1 MSKKEKLVSLST
13 IKKTLYADWAL
24 RVKQGD
30 GWKCALCGS
39 TDNLT
44 AHHWYCSDHFA
55 HAARYCIGNGVT
67 LCYACHIRS
76 VHTRADWVT
85 INKIR
90 KYMEQQWRF
99 DEEYICSMMK
109 KKLTTAFLRDMWD
122 LFRVP
127 QTINGRSDYTLKEL
141 KKGKWF
147 LYLDE
152 RHPRFVVNNLINDP
166 SWPSDGKH
174 LFEVKVVTKL
184 ETSDGEPYYRYSLQ
198 KLKKEVQRP
207 LPRGE
212 RIDGQPATSG

>member
-24 RVKQGD
+24 RVKQAD

-55 HAARYCIGNGVT
+55 HAARYCIDNGVT

-76 VHTRADWVT
+76 VHTRADWAT

-90 KYMEQQWRF
+90 EYMEQQWRF
-99 DEEYICSMMK
+99 VEEDICAMMK
-109 KKLTTAFLRDMWD
+109 KELTTAFLRDLWK

-147 LYLDE
+147 LFLDE
-152 RHPRFVVNNLINDP
+152 RHPRFVVNNLVNVP
-166 SWPSDGKH
+166 HLSSDGKH

-198 KLKKEVQRP
+198 KLKKE
-207 LPRGE
+207 GE
-212 RIDGQPATSG
+212 E

>member
-24 RVKQGD
+24 RVKQAD

-55 HAARYCIGNGVT
+55 HAARYCIDNGVT

-76 VHTRADWVT
+76 VHTRADWAT

-90 KYMEQQWRF
+90 EYMEQQWRF
-99 DEEYICSMMK
+99 VEEDICAMMK
-109 KKLTTAFLRDMWD
+109 KELTTAFLRDLWN

-152 RHPRFVVNNLINDP
+152 RHPRFVVNNLVNVP
-166 SWPSDGKH
+166 HLSSDGKH

-198 KLKKEVQRP
+198 KLKKE
-207 LPRGE
+207 GE
-212 RIDGQPATSG
+212 E

>member
-13 IKKTLYADWAL
+13 IKKTLYANWAL
-24 RVKQGD
+24 RVKEAD

-76 VHTRADWVT
+76 VHTRADWTTVS
-85 INKIR
+85 KIR
-90 KYMEQQWRF
+90 EYMEVQNRF
-99 DEEYICSMMK
+99 NENYIVDMMAK
-109 KKLTTAFLRDMWD
+109 ELSTAFLRELWD
-122 LFRVP
+122 TFRIP
-127 QTINGRSDYTLKEL
+127 RTINRRSDHTIKEL

-152 RHPRFVVNNLINDP
+152 RHPSFVVNNIVSDP
-166 SWPSDGKH
+166 NLHSDGKH

-198 KLKKEVQRP
+198 KVSETKE
-207 LPRGE
+207 E
-212 RIDGQPATSG
+212 RE

>member
-24 RVKQGD
+24 RVKQED
-30 GWKCALCGS
+30 GWKCVLCGS

-76 VHTRADWVT
+76 VHTRADLAT
-85 INKIR
+85 ISKIHQ
-90 KYMEQQWRF
+90 YMKEQRGF
-99 DEEYICSMMK
+99 IENHVITLTEME
-109 KKLTTAFLRDMWD
+109 LTTAFLRDLWN

-127 QTINGRSDYTLKEL
+127 RTINGRSDYTLKEL
-141 KKGKWF
+141 KNGKWF
-147 LYLDE
+147 LYLYE
-152 RHPRFVVNNLINDP
+152 KHPSFVVNNLFNDP
-166 SWPSDGKH
+166 SLPSDGKN

-198 KLKKEVQRP
+198 KVSETKEE
-207 LPRGE
+207 RG
-212 RIDGQPATSG
+212 

>member
-24 RVKQGD
+24 RVKQED

-76 VHTRADWVT
+76 VHTRADWAT

-90 KYMEQQWRF
+90 EYMEQQRRF
-99 DEEYICSMMK
+99 TENSVVGLTEK
-109 KKLTTAFLRDMWD
+109 ELTTAVLRYLWNF
-122 LFRVP
+122 FRVP
-127 QTINGRSDYTLKEL
+127 RTIAWECDYTIKEL

-152 RHPRFVVNNLINDP
+152 RHPSFVVNNLVNDP
-166 SWPSDGKH
+166 SLSSDGKH

-198 KLKKEVQRP
+198 KLSDTKEE
-207 LPRGE
+207 RG
-212 RIDGQPATSG
+212 

>member
-24 RVKQGD
+24 RVKQAD
-30 GWKCALCGS
+30 DWKCALCGS

-76 VHTRADWVT
+76 VHTRADWAT

-90 KYMEQQWRF
+90 EYMEQQWRF
-99 DEEYICSMMK
+99 VEEDICAMMK
-109 KKLTTAFLRDMWD
+109 KELTTAFLRDLWN

-127 QTINGRSDYTLKEL
+127 NNQRKKRLHTQRVEEGQMVLVFGR
-141 KKGKWF
+141 
-147 LYLDE
+147 
-152 RHPRFVVNNLINDP
+152 RHPRFVVNNLINVP
-166 SWPSDGKH
+166 HLSSDGKH

-198 KLKKEVQRP
+198 KLKKE
-207 LPRGE
+207 GE
-212 RIDGQPATSG
+212 E

>member
-1 MSKKEKLVSLST
+1 MSKKEKLVSIGT

-24 RVKQGD
+24 RVKQAD
-30 GWKCALCGS
+30 DWKCALCGS
-39 TDNLT
+39 TGNLT

-76 VHTRADWVT
+76 VHTRADWAT

-90 KYMEQQWRF
+90 EYMEEQWRF

-109 KKLTTAFLRDMWD
+109 KELTTAFLRDLWN

-127 QTINGRSDYTLKEL
+127 RTIIGRSDYTLKEL

-166 SWPSDGKH
+166 ILPSDGKH

-198 KLKKEVQRP
+198 KLKKE
-207 LPRGE
+207 GE
-212 RIDGQPATSG
+212 E

>member
-1 MSKKEKLVSLST
+1 MSKKEKLVSIGT

-24 RVKQGD
+24 RVKQAD
-30 GWKCALCGS
+30 DWKCALCGS
-39 TDNLT
+39 TNNLT

-76 VHTRADWVT
+76 VHTRADWAT

-99 DEEYICSMMK
+99 DEEDICAMMK
-109 KKLTTAFLRDMWD
+109 KELTTAFLRDLWN

-152 RHPRFVVNNLINDP
+152 RHPRFVVNNLINVP
-166 SWPSDGKH
+166 HLSSDGKH

-198 KLKKEVQRP
+198 KLKKE
-207 LPRGE
+207 GE
-212 RIDGQPATSG
+212 E

>member
-1 MSKKEKLVSLST
+1 MSKKEKLVSIST
-13 IKKTLYADWAL
+13 IKKTLYANWAL
-24 RVKQGD
+24 RVKEAD

-55 HAARYCIGNGVT
+55 HAARYCLGNGVT

-76 VHTRADWVT
+76 VHTRADWTTVS
-85 INKIR
+85 KIR
-90 KYMEQQWRF
+90 EYMEEQRRF
-99 DEEYICSMMK
+99 NENYIVDMMAK
-109 KKLTTAFLRDMWD
+109 ELSTAFLRELWD
-122 LFRVP
+122 TFRIP
-127 QTINGRSDYTLKEL
+127 QTISRESDHTLKEL

-152 RHPRFVVNNLINDP
+152 RHPSFVVNNLVSDP
-166 SWPSDGKH
+166 GLHSDGKH

-198 KLKKEVQRP
+198 KLSEIKEE
-207 LPRGE
+207 RG
-212 RIDGQPATSG
+212 

>member
-24 RVKQGD
+24 RVKQAD
-30 GWKCALCGS
+30 DWKCALCGS
-39 TDNLT
+39 TDNLS

-67 LCYACHIRS
+67 LCYACHLLS
-76 VHTRADWVT
+76 VHSRADWAT

-90 KYMEQQWRF
+90 EYMEQQWRF
-99 DEEYICSMMK
+99 VEEYICSMMK
-109 KKLTTAFLRDMWD
+109 KKLTTASLRELWD

-166 SWPSDGKH
+166 ILPSDGKH

-198 KLKKEVQRP
+198 KLSDTKEE
-207 LPRGE
+207 RG
-212 RIDGQPATSG
+212 

>member
-99 DEEYICSMMK
+99 GEEYICSMMK

-141 KKGKWF
+141 KKGKWL

-198 KLKKEVQRP
+198 KLKKE
-207 LPRGE
+207 GE
-212 RIDGQPATSG
+212 E

>member
-24 RVKQGD
+24 RVKQAD

-76 VHTRADWVT
+76 VHTRADWAT

-90 KYMEQQWRF
+90 EYMEQQWRF
-99 DEEYICSMMK
+99 GEEYICSMMK
-109 KKLTTAFLRDMWD
+109 KELTTAFLRDLWN

-147 LYLDE
+147 LFLDE
-152 RHPRFVVNNLINDP
+152 RHPRFVVNNLVNVP
-166 SWPSDGKH
+166 HLSSDGKH

-198 KLKKEVQRP
+198 KLKKE
-207 LPRGE
+207 GE
-212 RIDGQPATSG
+212 E

>member
-76 VHTRADWVT
+76 VHTRADWAT

-141 KKGKWF
+141 KKGKWL

-198 KLKKEVQRP
+198 KLKKE
-207 LPRGE
+207 GE
-212 RIDGQPATSG
+212 E

>member
-24 RVKQGD
+24 RVKQAD
-30 GWKCALCGS
+30 DWKCALCGS

-55 HAARYCIGNGVT
+55 HAARYCIDNGVT

-76 VHTRADWVT
+76 VHTRADWAT

-90 KYMEQQWRF
+90 EYMEQQWRF
-99 DEEYICSMMK
+99 VEEDICAMMK
-109 KKLTTAFLRDMWD
+109 KELTTAFLRDLWK

-147 LYLDE
+147 LFLDE
-152 RHPRFVVNNLINDP
+152 RHPRFVVNNLVNVP
-166 SWPSDGKH
+166 HLSSDGKH

-198 KLKKEVQRP
+198 ELKKE
-207 LPRGE
+207 GKE
-212 RIDGQPATSG
+212 

>member
-1 MSKKEKLVSLST
+1 MSKKEKLVSIGT

-24 RVKQGD
+24 RVKQAD
-30 GWKCALCGS
+30 DWKCALCGS

-76 VHTRADWVT
+76 VHTRADWTTVS
-85 INKIR
+85 KIR
-90 KYMEQQWRF
+90 EYMEEQWRF
-99 DEEYICSMMK
+99 DEEYICSMMTK
-109 KKLTTAFLRDMWD
+109 ELTTAFLRDRWD
-122 LFRVP
+122 MIRAP
-127 QTINGRSDYTLKEL
+127 RTINGRSDYTLKEL

-152 RHPRFVVNNLINDP
+152 RHPSFVVNNVINNP
-166 SWPSDGKH
+166 TLPYDGEH

-184 ETSDGEPYYRYSLQ
+184 ETSDGEPYYRYSLHE
-198 KLKKEVQRP
+198 LK
-207 LPRGE
+207 
-212 RIDGQPATSG
+212 

>member
-1 MSKKEKLVSLST
+1 MSKKEKLVSLSA

-30 GWKCALCGS
+30 GWKCAICSS

-76 VHTRADWVT
+76 VHTRADWATVS
-85 INKIR
+85 KIR
-90 KYMEQQWRF
+90 EYMEEQWRF
-99 DEEYICSMMK
+99 DEEDICAMMAK
-109 KKLTTAFLRDMWD
+109 ELTTAFLRDRWD
-122 LFRVP
+122 TIRVP
-127 QTINGRSDYTLKEL
+127 RTITGECDYTLKEL

-198 KLKKEVQRP
+198 KLKKE
-207 LPRGE
+207 GE
-212 RIDGQPATSG
+212 E

>member
-24 RVKQGD
+24 RVKQAD

-55 HAARYCIGNGVT
+55 HAARYCIDNGVT

-76 VHTRADWVT
+76 VHTRADWAT

-90 KYMEQQWRF
+90 EYMEQQWRF
-99 DEEYICSMMK
+99 DEEDICAMMK
-109 KKLTTAFLRDMWD
+109 KELTTAFLRDLWN

-147 LYLDE
+147 LFLDE
-152 RHPRFVVNNLINDP
+152 RHPRFVVNNLVNVP
-166 SWPSDGKH
+166 HLSSDGKH

-198 KLKKEVQRP
+198 KLKKE
-207 LPRGE
+207 GE
-212 RIDGQPATSG
+212 E

>member
-99 DEEYICSMMK
+99 GEEYICSMMK

-198 KLKKEVQRP
+198 KLKKE
-207 LPRGE
+207 GE
-212 RIDGQPATSG
+212 E

>member
-13 IKKTLYADWAL
+13 IKKTLYANWAL
-24 RVKQGD
+24 RVKEAD

-55 HAARYCIGNGVT
+55 HAARYCLGNGVT

-76 VHTRADWVT
+76 VHTRADWST

-90 KYMEQQWRF
+90 EYMEEEGRF
-99 DEEYICSMMK
+99 NENYIVDMMAK
-109 KKLTTAFLRDMWD
+109 ELSTAFLRELWGT
-122 LFRVP
+122 FRIP
-127 QTINGRSDYTLKEL
+127 RTITGESDYTLKEL

-152 RHPRFVVNNLINDP
+152 RHPSFVVNNLVNNLGF
-166 SWPSDGKH
+166 PSDGKH
-174 LFEVKVVTKL
+174 IFEVKVVTKL
-184 ETSDGEPYYRYSLQ
+184 ETPDGKTCYRYSMQ
-198 KLKKEVQRP
+198 KLKKE
-207 LPRGE
+207 GE
-212 RIDGQPATSG
+212 E